1 MCSIEDETGTQQ
13 YLEGQEVLDRKPT
26 CSLVDAWATL
36 LFSLVFCTLSA
47 DSISG
52 GPSLVSC

>member
-26 CSLVDAWATL
+26 CSLVDAWAIMRIQPRAL
-36 LFSLVFCTLSA
+36 RAL
-47 DSISG
+47 G
-52 GPSLVSC
+52 G